1 MSKFQSIISDSFEN
15 GNSLTKVRI
24 KIDPAKWT
32 PDCDVTE
39 LEEYSG
45 YILQEFDD
53 GTVDVFIPGIGSKE
67 SIFNIPM
74 GDVDGSEAEVGGDRY
89 EQLKELILSCMQNK
103 GVNDEKIVEG
113 IRSADCVHVLEDW
126 MRHASFSERDI
137 IEVLKEYISESR

>member
-32 PDCDVTE
+32 PDCNVTD
-39 LEEYSG
+39 LEEFSG

-53 GTVDVFIPGIGSKE
+53 GTVDVFIPGIGSAE

-74 GDVDGSEAEVGGDRY
+74 GDVEGGEIEGGGDRY
-89 EQLKELILSCMQNK
+89 EQLKELILSPSLK
-103 GVNDEKIVEG
+103 KIT
-113 IRSADCVHVLEDW
+113 
-126 MRHASFSERDI
+126 
-137 IEVLKEYISESR
+137 